1 MTTVVRVAGRNG
13 MRGAAAGA
21 VAAVLW
27 AAVEPTLARAYGTP
41 MTDVRLLGRSVT
53 RGRLW
58 PVVGVALH
66 VGNGAAFGWAFERSG
81 LSGPKQGI
89 VAAEAENLLLWP
101 GMALV
106 DRFHPDRR
114 SGNWPKLLTSG
125 RTFALEATTH
135 GLFGALLGTLVK
147 GGDEA

>member
-1 MTTVVRVAGRNG
+1 

-21 VAAVLW
+21 LAAGVW
-27 AAVEPTLARAYGTP
+27 AAVEPALARAYGTP

-58 PVVGVALH
+58 PVVGVAMH
-66 VGNGAAFGWAFERSG
+66 VGNGAAFGWVFERCG
-81 LSGPKQGI
+81 LGGSRQGI

-101 GMALV
+101 GMAVV
-106 DRFHPDRR
+106 DRLHPDRR

-135 GLFGALLGTLVK
+135 SLFGALLGALVK
-147 GGDEA
+147 AGDEE

>member
-1 MTTVVRVAGRNG
+1 

-21 VAAVLW
+21 LAAGVW
-27 AAVEPTLARAYGTP
+27 AAVEPALARAYGTP
-41 MTDVRLLGRSVT
+41 MTDVRLHGRSVT

-58 PVVGVALH
+58 PVVGVAMH
-66 VGNGAAFGWAFERSG
+66 VGNGAAFGWVFERCG
-81 LSGPKQGI
+81 LGGSRQGI

-101 GMALV
+101 GMAVV
-106 DRFHPDRR
+106 DRLHPDRR

-135 GLFGALLGTLVK
+135 SLFGALLGALVK
-147 GGDEA
+147 AGDEE

>member
-1 MTTVVRVAGRNG
+1 MAGRDG

-21 VAAVLW
+21 LAAGVW
-27 AAVEPTLARAYGTP
+27 AAVEPALARVYGTP

-66 VGNGAAFGWAFERSG
+66 VGNGAAFGWAFERCG
-81 LSGPKQGI
+81 LRGARQGI

-135 GLFGALLGTLVK
+135 GLFGALLGALVTPV
-147 GGDEA
+147 DEP